1 MVERVQGMCVKMN
14 LILPLGSVTFEILKS
29 LDSNFTNKIKVSDM
43 PKLPKKKKKKSIGL
57 RGYAAPLWPPLVTTT
72 VKPGLM
78 DI

>member
-43 PKLPKKKKKKSIGL
+43 PKLPKKKKKARLNRFHKDL
-57 RGYAAPLWPPLVTTT
+57 RTQSSDPVSEMSSWR
-72 VKPGLM
+72 KR
-78 DI
+78 I